1 MVVQIGVNE
10 LQFNYG
16 GELIKFYRLPRES
29 ANKRILIKVHPH
41 CRIEVFAPS
50 DKTDNEVIEATK
62 RRARW
67 IYKKLEQFRAQ
78 NAYYSPRQF
87 ISGESHYYLGKQ
99 YLLKVI
105 EAPELKESVKLLR
118 GKLELTVRDKSN
130 KLHLEELLNAWY
142 RQRAKVVF
150 NDRLTAM
157 LQQTLWV
164 DFVPQTSIRLMHKQ
178 WGGCSVHGRLTLNLQ
193 LIKTPI
199 ECIDYVIL
207 HELCH
212 IAEHNHSEKF
222 YRLLKQVM
230 PNWEEVKTK
239 LDGLVYKFF

>member
-1 MVVQIGVNE
+1 MVVPISGNV
-10 LQFNYG
+10 LQLKYG
-16 GELIKFYRLPRES
+16 GELIKFHRLPRDS
-29 ANKRILIKVHPH
+29 ANNKVLIKVHPD

-50 DKTDNEVIEATK
+50 DKTDSDVIEATK
-62 RRARW
+62 KRARW
-67 IYKKLEQFRAQ
+67 IFKKLGLFRAQ
-78 NAYYSPRQF
+78 NEYYSPRQF

-105 EAPELKESVKLLR
+105 EAPGLKESVKLLR

-130 KLHLEELLNAWY
+130 KLHLDELLNAWY

-150 NDRLTAM
+150 KDRLSAM

-164 DFVPQTSIRLMHKQ
+164 DYVPQTSIRFMQKQ
-178 WGGCSVHGRLTLNLQ
+178 WGSCSVHGRLTLNLQ
-193 LIKTPI
+193 LIKTPT

-212 IAEHNHSEKF
+212 IAEHNHSDKF

-230 PNWEEVKTK
+230 PNWEEVKLK

>member
-1 MVVQIGVNE
+1 MAVLINAKE
-10 LQFNYG
+10 LQFRYG
-16 GELIKFYRLPRES
+16 DELIKFYRLPKDS
-29 ANKRILIKVHPH
+29 VSNKFLIKVHPN
-41 CRIEVFAPS
+41 CRVEVLATT
-50 DKTDNEVIEATK
+50 DKTDNEVVEAIKK
-62 RRARW
+62 RSRW
-67 IYKKLEQFRAQ
+67 IYKQLRQFSVA
-78 NAYYSPRQF
+78 NEFYSPRKF
-87 ISGESHYYLGKQ
+87 ISGESHLYLGKQ

-105 EAPELKESVKLLR
+105 ESPDVRESVKLLR
-118 GKLELTVRDKSN
+118 GKLELTVRDRSKKS
-130 KLHLEELLNAWY
+130 HIYDLLNTWY
-142 RQRAKVVF
+142 RQRAKVLF
-150 NDRLTAM
+150 KDRLSAM

-164 DFVPQTSIRLMHKQ
+164 DNVPQISIRLMQKQ
-178 WGGCSVHGRLTLNLQ
+178 WGSCSVNGRLTLNLQ

-239 LDGLVYKFF
+239 LDGLAYKLF